1 MTVAVSPKNLPHR
14 TRRPSDFREAFTGSH
29 ARLLAIM
36 VGIALVLRLLVVA
49 LVFRNVAAPG
59 VDHGEFGW
67 EMGWVARS
75 LALHQG
81 FSSPFYPST
90 GPTALMPPLY
100 PFLLAGVF
108 RLFGLYTNASAA
120 VILSFNSLMAALTC
134 VPVFFTAAR
143 AFDRRT
149 ALWAGWLWA
158 VYPFSIYFSA
168 ARVWDYALTG
178 LLFACCLWFALRL
191 QQPAPLRLWIAFGLL
206 GSLTCLSNP
215 SVTLLFPVFLL
226 VALFRHRDRLRPALT
241 ASLAASLAFALGL
254 APWTARNYVT
264 FHTLIPVRSGFW
276 LEFEAGNHGET
287 GNSNPPSVHPA
298 SNAEAMA
305 RYQQQ
310 GEALF
315 LDSLRV
321 KSQAYVLAHPRSFLK
336 VTARRAIRFW
346 TGFWSLDP
354 AYRAQEPFDIPAT
367 LYCSAMLAVMLYG
380 LWQRRRRLTPELS
393 LYLALLVLFPVPY
406 YLTHSSP
413 DYRQPIEPEL
423 ITLVAYGLVCL
434 KRTAEEAFD
443 ADPAAPEPS
452 FFEENLPAHVLA
464 KLTSKT

>member
-1 MTVAVSPKNLPHR
+1 MTVAVSPKDLARCPR
-14 TRRPSDFREAFTGSH
+14 WLALLR
-29 ARLLAIM
+29 ARLDERSTASRGGLLAGM
-36 VGIALVLRLLVVA
+36 VAVALLLRLVVVA
-49 LVFRNVAAPG
+49 FVFRSVAAPG

-75 LALHQG
+75 LATHQG
-81 FSSPFYPST
+81 FSSPFYPAT

-108 RLFGLYTNASAA
+108 RVFGLYTAASAA
-120 VILSFNSLMAALTC
+120 VILSVNSLLAALTC
-134 VPVFFTAAR
+134 VPVYFTAAR

-158 VYPFSIYFSA
+158 AYPFSIYFSA

-191 QQPAPLRLWIAFGLL
+191 QHRAPLRLWIAFGLL
-206 GSLTCLSNP
+206 SALTCLSNP
-215 SVTLLFPVFLL
+215 SVTLLFPVYLAIACFRWRHHPAS
-226 VALFRHRDRLRPALT
+226 ALAGG
-241 ASLAASLAFALGL
+241 LAAAFAFVICL

-298 SNAEAMA
+298 SNPEAMA
-305 RYQQQ
+305 RYRQQ

-315 LDSLRV
+315 LDQLRV
-321 KSQAYVLAHPRSFLK
+321 KSQAYVLAHPGWFLAI
-336 VTARRAIRFW
+336 TARRTVRFW

-354 AYRAQEPFDIPAT
+354 VYRSQEPFDLPAT
-367 LYCSAMLAVMLYG
+367 FYCTAMLLVMIFG
-380 LWQRRRRLTPELS
+380 LWQRRRQLTPELA
-393 LYLALLVLFPVPY
+393 LYLALLIIFPIPY

-423 ITLVAYGLVCL
+423 ITLVAYGLLCL
-434 KRTAEEAFD
+434 KRKAQVAYETIPAEAEPAF
-443 ADPAAPEPS
+443 
-452 FFEENLPAHVLA
+452 FAHNFLA
-464 KLTSKT
+464 RPGSKT